1 MGKSNLASNGL
12 LNLIFAGTTFAGIAQ
27 NVAAGALTTFYIALH
42 TADPTAAGNQ
52 TSSEA
57 AYVGYAR
64 VAVARTSAGWTTAT
78 AESVNPQA
86 PINFPPGTGGS
97 GTATF
102 WSIGTAISG
111 AGSILYSGP
120 ISPSIVMGSG
130 ITPQLTTASIVTE
143 S

>member
-27 NVAAGALTTFYIALH
+27 NVAVSPLTTFYIALH

-52 TSSEA
+52 SSSEA

-86 PINFPPGTGGS
+86 PINFPPGTGGG

-102 WSIGTAISG
+102 WSIGTAASG

-130 ITPQLTTASIVTE
+130 ITPQLTSASIVTE

>member
-27 NVAAGALTTFYIALH
+27 NVTAGALTTLYVALH

-52 TSSEA
+52 NSSEV
-57 AYVGYAR
+57 AYTGYAR
-64 VAVARTSAGWTTAT
+64 VAVARTGAGWTTAT
-78 AESVNPQA
+78 GEALSPQA
-86 PINFPPGTGGS
+86 AISFPPGTGGS
-97 GTATF
+97 GTAAF
-102 WSIGTAISG
+102 WSIGTAASG

-120 ISPSIVMGSG
+120 ISPSIVCGSG
-130 ITPQLTTASIVTE
+130 ITPQLTTASTITE